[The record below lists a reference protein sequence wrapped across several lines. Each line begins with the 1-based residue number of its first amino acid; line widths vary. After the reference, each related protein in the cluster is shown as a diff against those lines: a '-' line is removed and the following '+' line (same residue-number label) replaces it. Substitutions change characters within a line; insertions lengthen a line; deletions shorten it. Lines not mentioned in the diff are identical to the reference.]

1 MLNAYECE
9 SRGFCWAVHEIPG
22 VPWCYWKDGEV
33 RTQRSGHTGCGVLPP
48 MPALRSQ
55 HSPPAPLPSLPPPIL
70 LLYTFAHKYSLPL
83 PNSAPRFST
92 EQGLVT
98 DDQCSAA
105 ADAGRKECATP
116 GKAINEKVCLAKGC
130 CWRAGT
136 PSEPWCFH
144 PAEGGA
150 TPKPKAPQ
158 KPAEPTPPLTTPK
171 FIRPTPPPAGWRPG
185 QDSRSDR

>member
-1 MLNAYECE
+1 MNA
-9 SRGFCWAVHEIPG
+9 SPAGFVGRCTKYPACPG
-22 VPWCYWKDGEV
+22 A
-33 RTQRSGHTGCGVLPP
+33 TGRKERCAHWLRCLFLPP
-48 MPALRSQ
+48 CQPCA
-55 HSPPAPLPSLPPPIL
+55 HSTPLPPHFPPSRAPFSFSTRMHTKTL
-70 LLYTFAHKYSLPL
+70 LPL
-83 PNSAPRFST
+83 PNSAPRLST

-185 QDSRSDR
+185 QDSRSDL